1 MQSVLC
7 TAELPAFDRSTGQ
20 LSLAQHHLV
29 SSPLSILGNFSTAH
43 ALLFDR
49 PPAQAYQ
56 QPSAADVTD
65 EQPRQKRR
73 RKSRPDESS
82 SPADWAL
89 HRDKLERQSTTD
101 RQSDEHHASISLGL
115 SAAIDAVRD
124 AWLGQRADDD
134 GWMGKLDER
143 VVWRDGGD
151 AREELNLV
159 GLAAEQ
165 ADEGPSELLRLE
177 GSAAQLPLASL
188 FRRIVVNDSQ
198 ISPVRVQVTQ
208 KEAEEEAIAARLL
221 VPPSSGFL
229 VSDMSTW
236 SARSSGIAQ
245 LGRSLGGWDVLLID
259 PPWPNASATRSSSYE
274 TFDPYDLWKLDVP
287 ALLNDKPALVCV
299 WLTNRVKVPSLSA
312 LLTFS
317 CSCVVA
323 QFRRLVKDK
332 LFPAWRIKQTA
343 EWYWIKIAS
352 RSGEPVWSLEAKNR
366 RCYEGLLLGYYV
378 PPGAKKLVLPTLP
391 TDKVFLST
399 PIGHSRKPVLID
411 IFRPFLL
418 DSRKPPNVLDL
429 FARMTLAGPPSASVD
444 SDTTATVADG
454 VERGF
459 FLAVGNEA
467 VKFNVVDEAAG
478 PVRGWV
484 REGALAPPERAREL
498 SEEPS

>member
-29 SSPLSILGNFSTAH
+29 SSPLSILDSFSTPH

-65 EQPRQKRR
+65 EQPRRKRR

-82 SPADWAL
+82 SPAEWAL

-101 RQSDEHHASISLGL
+101 RESDEHHASISLGL

-143 VVWRDGGD
+143 VVWRDGRD
-151 AREELNLV
+151 LREELDLV
-159 GLAAEQ
+159 KLAAEQ
-165 ADEGPSELLRLE
+165 ADEGSPELL
-177 GSAAQLPLASL
+177 GIQDSAAQLPLASL
-188 FRRIVVNDSQ
+188 FRRIIRNDSQ
-198 ISPVRVQVTQ
+198 SSPVHLRVIRR
-208 KEAEEEAIAARLL
+208 EAEEEATVARLL

-245 LGRSLGGWDVLLID
+245 LGQSLGGWDVLLID

-287 ALLNDKPALVCV
+287 ALLDDKPALVCV
-299 WLTNRVKVPSLSA
+299 WLTNRVK
-312 LLTFS
+312 
-317 CSCVVA
+317 
-323 QFRRLVKDK
+323 FRRLVKDK

-352 RSGEPVWSLEAKNR
+352 QSGEPVWSLEAKNR

-378 PPGAKKLVLPTLP
+378 PPGAKKLTLPTLP

-399 PIGHSRKPVLID
+399 PIGHSRKPVIID
-411 IFRPFLL
+411 LLRPYLL
-418 DSRKPPNVLDL
+418 DSRKPPNVLEL
-429 FARMTLAGPPSASVD
+429 FARMTLAGPLGAPSDLKSA
-444 SDTTATVADG
+444 ATVKDG
-454 VERGF
+454 VKRGF

-467 VKFNVVDEAAG
+467 VKFNVVDEADD

-484 REGALAPPERAREL
+484 REGALSPRERAPEV
-498 SEEPS
+498 SEGPL